1 MTVLSADDLVT
12 MRATQEAHMMDAC
25 HLLGYA
31 AGALDDYGKP
41 VVTYGNDLAEI
52 PCGYS
57 SKSREVMVNAQV
69 VLTDAV
75 VRLPIDT
82 VIDARDRIQVIR
94 RHGGAITPQTFE
106 IIGEPQRGP
115 SGLVLDLRLVTD
127 GSW

>member
-1 MTVLSADDLVT
+1 MMALSADELAA
-12 MRATQEAHMMDAC
+12 MQETQEAHMMDAC
-25 HLLGYA
+25 YLLRYV

-41 VVTYGNDLAEI
+41 TVVPGNDLVEI

-57 SKSREVMVNAQV
+57 SKSREVMDDAQV

-94 RHGGAITPQTFE
+94 RHGEAIAPQTFE

-115 SGLVLDLRLVTD
+115 SGLVLNLRLVTD
-127 GSW
+127 GS